1 MDLRLSM
8 VFSFL
13 LLRSTVGCNPSG
25 AKNADVQ
32 LCPMPF
38 EHLDGSLNS
47 HLDALSSQETGERL
61 VRQRLDLSLP
71 IRRTDYF

>member
-13 LLRSTVGCNPSG
+13 LLRFTVGCNPSG
-25 AKNADVQ
+25 AKDADVR

-38 EHLDGSLNS
+38 EHLDGSLNT
-47 HLDALSSQETGERL
+47 HLDALSSRVTGERL
-61 VRQRLDLSLP
+61 VRQ
-71 IRRTDYF
+71 